1 MTAASG
7 DEVVVPAPQSHG
19 LGRHSV
25 ATTQQ
30 ERSLV
35 STQGV
40 MPDLAPERPG
50 VLGASSLSGTGTAN
64 DNRQFKSPGNER
76 RRPMY
81 IGIGAIVLILILLI
95 VLGYI
100 G

>member
-1 MTAASG
+1 M
-7 DEVVVPAPQSHG
+7 
-19 LGRHSV
+19 
-25 ATTQQ
+25 
-30 ERSLV
+30 
-35 STQGV
+35 
-40 MPDLAPERPG
+40 
-50 VLGASSLSGTGTAN
+50 SGTGTAN